1 MEFSQGLKSGPQ
13 VGNVVKW
20 DFTCDFQTLRLLPQ
34 AALSPPFFSKALILP
49 RIHSWHVCNYFLHL
63 VNCKENWGFCFKP
76 KYLGGS
82 ILNCF
87 RKSGQQQWWKLIT
100 CKYSWQNM
108 LILEICNH
116 HPCLHNV
123 EALLL
128 WKSLKT
134 ILSSRLYQKS
144 NFCHHYG

>member
-1 MEFSQGLKSGPQ
+1 MFAFVCVFKSHPKICSLFVSLMLQKIGIFPGLKIRATSWQ
-13 VGNVVKW
+13 CCKMRHFVWFSNTV
-20 DFTCDFQTLRLLPQ
+20 RLLPQ

-87 RKSGQQQWWKLIT
+87 RKKWTAAVMKAD
-100 CKYSWQNM
+100 NM
-108 LILEICNH
+108 QIFLTKHANFGNLQ
-116 HPCLHNV
+116 PS
-123 EALLL
+123 
-128 WKSLKT
+128 SL
-134 ILSSRLYQKS
+134 
-144 NFCHHYG
+144 FA